1 MKKIYFILTLA
12 ILHGCSYGLIKSNYM
27 KGKEC
32 TTNYGAPIVDT
43 GLTVAGTVSTVGL
56 GYVVFLISALSTKPV
71 SNSAYLVVGAS
82 AVGTIYAGNSMV
94 YGYEEVSNCR
104 RKNKRLNEKRNSRSI
119 KRKSFNK

>member
-1 MKKIYFILTLA
+1 MKSVYLILML
-12 ILHGCSYGLIKSNYM
+12 IISHGCSYGLVTSTNTKY
-27 KGKEC
+27 KKC
-32 TTNYGAPIVDT
+32 TTNYGAPLLDT
-43 GLTVAGTVSTVGL
+43 GFTVLGTVSTVGL

-104 RKNKRLNEKRNSRSI
+104 RKNERLNEKRDSKSI
-119 KRKSFNK
+119 KHKSFNK

>member
-12 ILHGCSYGLIKSNYM
+12 ILHGCSYGLVKSNYM

-56 GYVVFLISALSTKPV
+56 GYIVFLISALSTKPV
-71 SNSAYLVVGAS
+71 PTSSYLVVGAS
-82 AVGTIYAGNSMV
+82 AAGTIYEGNSMA
-94 YGYEEVSNCR
+94 YGYEEESKCR
-104 RKNKRLNEKRNSRSI
+104 RARRNDSNKK
-119 KRKSFNK
+119 